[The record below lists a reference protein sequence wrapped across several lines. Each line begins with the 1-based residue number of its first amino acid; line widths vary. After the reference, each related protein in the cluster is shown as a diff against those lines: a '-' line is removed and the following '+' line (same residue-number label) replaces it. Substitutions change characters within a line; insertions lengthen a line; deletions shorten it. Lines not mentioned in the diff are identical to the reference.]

1 MDDDAISH
9 YTPKVKDG
17 VDQNNDTPGVSA
29 DGSQSPVAKQKLS
42 AREEME
48 ERILRDR
55 ENERKETVWKKS
67 PESLPESLSLLRA
80 FAEFDEICIQNPD
93 KGFVCEFPSLVLS
106 PHSGDDLYLRFS
118 EGEDGRRPYVDLCHG
133 SYFSD
138 VKTCVARFHSIEELY
153 AYEDAKYGQQLVEIA
168 KALERLA
175 HA

>member
-1 MDDDAISH
+1 MDDDATQH

-17 VDQNNDTPGVSA
+17 VEQNSDISSVPAGE
-29 DGSQSPVAKQKLS
+29 SQFPVAKQKKS

-48 ERILRDR
+48 EKILRDR
-55 ENERKETVWKKS
+55 ENERKETLWKKS
-67 PESLPESLSLLRA
+67 PESLPESQRLLRA

-153 AYEDAKYGQQLVEIA
+153 AYEDAKYGPQLVEIA
-168 KALERLA
+168 KALERLV
-175 HA
+175 HV